1 IHAHG
6 GELSA
11 EQQGREIVFKVRLLM
26 D

>member
-1 IHAHG
+1 LAHG

-11 EQQGREIVFKVRLLM
+11 VQRGREIVFKVRLLK